1 MANFNSVVI
10 VGRLTRDP
18 ELKYAPSGAP
28 VCNFSLATSHKYTKD
43 DGQKA
48 ESTTFLDISA
58 WRRLAEICQQFLK
71 KGREVL
77 VMGTLRQ
84 SRWVDPKTNLSRSKI
99 RVVAQNVQ
107 FFWGRERGD
116 DAAEP
121 AEVAAA
127 ETQAV
132 AEMGGES

>member
-48 ESTTFLDISA
+48 ESTTFLDVSA

-107 FFWGRERGD
+107 FFWGRERA

>member
-28 VCNFSLATSHKYTKD
+28 VCSFGVATSHPYTKD

-48 ESTTFLDISA
+48 ESTTFLDVTV
-58 WRRLAEICQQFLK
+58 WRRLAEICAQFLK

-84 SRWVDPKTNLSRSKI
+84 SRWTDPKTNQARSKI
-99 RVVAQNVQ
+99 KVVAQNVQ
-107 FFWGRERGD
+107 FFWGRERADEG
-116 DAAEP
+116 
-121 AEVAAA
+121 AAA
-127 ETQAV
+127 AV
-132 AEMGGES
+132 GVEMGSELGGES

>member
-1 MANFNSVVI
+1 MANFNSVVV

-28 VCNFSLATSHKYTKD
+28 VCGFTVATSHKYTKE

-48 ESTTFLDISA
+48 ESTTFLDVSA
-58 WRRLAEICQQFLK
+58 WRRLAELCQQFLK

-77 VMGTLRQ
+77 VMGSLRQ
-84 SRWVDPKTNLSRSKI
+84 SRWVDPKTQQPRSKI

-107 FFWGRERGD
+107 FFWGRERSEHP
-116 DAAEP
+116 AEP
-121 AEVAAA
+121 VEEAAA
-127 ETQAV
+127 HEA
-132 AEMGGES
+132 GGEA